1 MFYHHHPDVAEEHAK
16 NLYKVNHRYTQP
28 QGKIR
33 HDCVSFASCK
43 TSITGDGQSPP
54 RNAYGPPRQRYPY
67 RANYNGNGI
76 SKRGIKYTEDGAID
90 WSSMAENG
98 SPKNLYTD
106 QEASEGNYR
115 GVEQDEQFQGSD
127 DYEPGPR
134 QFYDGDNQQGSRQPY
149 NGNYQQDSRQDYGD
163 NYQQG
168 PRQSYGDYEQGSRQ
182 LYGDNPYR
190 NGNNNNQDSHYAD
203 PYGYPYNRASDDGY
217 YPDNYGNKGTFRNEY
232 QNPPDPSKEI
242 KHAAASDNIGE
253 DYTSGQGTFYDLET
267 HTGICG
273 KQRKNTELIAALN
286 SEQMGSANRNNPN
299 CGKHV
304 EIIGPNGK
312 SVEVEIVDDCKTCES
327 GDLDLSPAGKLIS
340 PPP

>member
-1 MFYHHHPDVAEEHAK
+1 MRISLAISTLLLSGSFAISFPNDMFYHHHPDVAEEHAK
-16 NLYKVNHRYTQP
+16 SLYKTNHRYTQP
-28 QGKIR
+28 QGDEK
-33 HDCVSFASCK
+33 SN
-43 TSITGDGQSPP
+43 GQS
-54 RNAYGPPRQRYPY
+54 PPRQRYPY

-98 SPKNLYTD
+98 NPKNLYTD

-115 GVEQDEQFQGSD
+115 GVEQDEQPQESD
-127 DYEPGPR
+127 DYEPEPR
-134 QFYDGDNQQGSRQPY
+134 QFYDGDNQQDSRQPY
-149 NGNYQQDSRQDYGD
+149 RDNYQQDSRHNYGD

-168 PRQSYGDYEQGSRQ
+168 PHQSYDDDKQDPRQLYDDDPYRDDNNNQGSR
-182 LYGDNPYR
+182 
-190 NGNNNNQDSHYAD
+190 YAD
-203 PYGYPYNRASDDGY
+203 PYNRASDNEY
-217 YPDNYGNKGTFRNEY
+217 YPDNYGNKKKFRDEY
-232 QNPPDPSKEI
+232 QNPPAPSKEI
-242 KHAAASDNIGE
+242 KHAAAADNIGE

-267 HTGICG
+267 HIGICG
-273 KQRKNTELIAALN
+273 KQRKNTEFIAALN

-327 GDLDLSPAGKLIS
+327 GDLDLSPAGKSIF
-340 PPP
+340 P